1 MRITELLKTEGIEL
15 GVSVDSKEDA
25 IDRLTGLMDK
35 TGNLSDREEYK
46 KGSLQERK

>member
-1 MRITELLKTEGIEL
+1 MKRSDYMRITELLKTEGIEL

-25 IDRLTGLMDK
+25 IDRLTGK
-35 TGNLSDREEYK
+35 SIK